1 MVNPATV
8 SAIRT
13 LPPGN
18 VFRGVFI
25 LKKVETRTAK
35 NGSTFYS
42 LDFGDRTGTFSCK
55 IFSDNPCAGTIRDR
69 EIREGEV
76 VFLEGISGKYNETF
90 SPKISDLAR
99 VPEEEVER
107 NGWAETLAEVSP
119 ENVDELCAELEEHIA
134 AIPHEP
140 LRRTVRAA
148 LAETGENF
156 KNSTA
161 AISMHHAY
169 RHGLL
174 EHSCHL
180 ARVVRA
186 LLPLYPQIDASLA
199 LAGAILHDIGKTLE
213 YTQGLATRRTRTGIL
228 NGHVVLGYRCVRKNG
243 LKNRLAPDILERLEH
258 IVLSHQGE
266 PEWGAAV
273 RAATPEAVF
282 VSLIDNLDAKL
293 GMVQHALRTTSG
305 DEEFSEIL
313 KGLGSPLLVTP
324 PKFPPEPPPSAP
336 AEDSEKNSSESVPPQ
351 SAA

>member
-1 MVNPATV
+1 MENRATI
-8 SAIRT
+8 STIRT
-13 LPPGN
+13 LPKGN
-18 VFRGVFI
+18 IFRGIFI
-25 LKKVETRTAK
+25 LKKIEQRTAK
-35 NGSTFYS
+35 NGAPFYS
-42 LDFGDRTGTFSCK
+42 LDFGDRTGTFSCT
-55 IFSDNPCAGTIRDR
+55 IFSDNSAAGTIRNR
-69 EIREGEV
+69 EVREGEIV
-76 VFLEGISGKYNETF
+76 MLEGVSDEYNGRF
-90 SPKISDLAR
+90 SPRIEGLTR
-99 VPEEEVER
+99 VSEEDAER
-107 NGWAETLAEVSP
+107 NGWTETLVEVSP

-140 LRRTVRAA
+140 LQRTVRAA
-148 LAETGENF
+148 LAETGETF

-186 LLPLYPQIDASLA
+186 LLPIYPQIDSSLA
-199 LAGAILHDIGKTLE
+199 IAGALLHDIGKTLE
-213 YTQGLATRRTRTGIL
+213 YTQNLATRRTRTGIL

-282 VSLIDNLDAKL
+282 VSLIDNLDAKM
-293 GMVQHALRTTSG
+293 GMVQHALRTTPSG
-305 DEEFSEIL
+305 DEFSEFL
-313 KGLGSPLLVTP
+313 RGLESALLVTP
-324 PKFPPEPPPSAP
+324 PKFPPEPPP
-336 AEDSEKNSSESVPPQ
+336 Q

>member
-1 MVNPATV
+1 MENRATI
-8 SAIRT
+8 ATIRT
-13 LPPGN
+13 LPRGN
-18 VFRGVFI
+18 VFRGIFI
-25 LKKVETRTAK
+25 LKKIETRTAK
-35 NGSTFYS
+35 NGSQFYS
-42 LDFGDRTGTFSCK
+42 LDFGDRTGTFSCT
-55 IFSDNPCAGTIRDR
+55 IFGDNSAAGTIRSR
-69 EIREGEV
+69 EVSEGEIV
-76 VFLEGISGKYNETF
+76 RLEGVSDEYNGKF
-90 SPKISDLAR
+90 SPRIEDLES
-99 VPEEEVER
+99 VPAEEAAR
-107 NGWAETLAEVSP
+107 NGWAETLVEISP
-119 ENVDELCAELEEHIA
+119 ENVDALCADLEEHIA

-140 LRRTVRAA
+140 LQRTVRAA
-148 LAETGENF
+148 LAETGEDF

-199 LAGAILHDIGKTLE
+199 IAGALLHDIGKTLE

-293 GMVQHALRTTSG
+293 GMVQRALRTTPAG
-305 DEEFSEIL
+305 EEFSEFL
-313 KGLGSPLLVTP
+313 KGLESALLVTP
-324 PKFPPEPPPSAP
+324 PKFPPEPPPQ
-336 AEDSEKNSSESVPPQ
+336 SVPE
-351 SAA
+351 